1 MQCPFRF
8 HLRCFKC
15 NAFGMMQSQVVQPS
29 EGPRLNPLS
38 GGKKSQPCDL
48 SFQSDVSEILWT
60 VLNATRNWD
69 TCDVSVWDVYM
80 YIWKYMYM
88 SRIYMQAYVKCICN
102 VGLHEA
108 RCIFI
113 VWGFLP
119 LFVLCGLQLVSC
131 EMFLFESSL
140 LSINRQFN
148 LMWQPLEPCKMLG
161 IQNRCKR

>member
-1 MQCPFRF
+1 MQCPFQF

-15 NAFGMMQSQVVQPS
+15 NAFGMMQSRVVQPS

-60 VLNATRNWD
+60 VLNETRNWD
-69 TCDVSVWDVYM
+69 TCDVSVWNVYM

-102 VGLHEA
+102 VCLHEA

-119 LFVLCGLQLVSC
+119 LFVLCWFAACKLRTVPFWKLPLVYKFCVSW
-131 EMFLFESSL
+131 
-140 LSINRQFN
+140 
-148 LMWQPLEPCKMLG
+148 LMLVY
-161 IQNRCKR
+161 RR